1 MVLSRWRCRAP
12 TCMPEAISPRR
23 AGCQP
28 ITLPNGTGVPGRPWV
43 RGWMVKWMRWRCRA
57 PTCLREAHFT
67 TAGGV
72 ATTSIAQWNG
82 SSWTALGSE
91 EWIYL
96 LYALAVSGT
105 NLYAGGLF
113 YQVFDNNYDMHA
125 VVANGIA
132 QWNGSSWTNLGSGMD
147 SVYRQYSEPTVCALA
162 VSGTNLYAGGS
173 FTSAGGAA
181 ATNIAEWNGS
191 SWTNLGPGLG
201 VGISGTC
208 ALSVAA
214 LAVSGTNLY
223 AAGCF
228 TNAGE
233 TAVNYI
239 ALWDGSSWSALGS
252 GTGPGV
258 SALAVSGNT
267 LYAGGYFTNA
277 GGVPVNYIAQAIY
290 RSADSHHQQPQL
302 HAGVVL
308 EVHSG

>member
-1 MVLSRWRCRAP
+1 MDLFV
-12 TCMPEAISPRR
+12 
-23 AGCQP
+23 
-28 ITLPNGTGVPGRPWV
+28 
-43 RGWMVKWMRWRCRA
+43 
-57 PTCLREAHFT
+57 
-67 TAGGV
+67 
-72 ATTSIAQWNG
+72 
-82 SSWTALGSE
+82 
-91 EWIYL
+91 
-96 LYALAVSGT
+96 YALAVSGT

-113 YQVFDNNYDMHA
+113 YQVFDNNYHMHA

-162 VSGTNLYAGGS
+162 VSGTNLYAGGN

-233 TAVNYI
+233 TAVNNI
-239 ALWDGSSWSALGS
+239 ALWDGGSWSALGS

-277 GGVPVNYIAQAIY
+277 GGVPVNYIAQAIIGPPILTISNLNSMPVLSWRYIPGSTNLLWATTSPGLPFSQWQVIATNVVGSHGRSQFTDQDAPSTNARFY
-290 RSADSHHQQPQL
+290 RISAP
-302 HAGVVL
+302 
-308 EVHSG
+308 